1 MFGAGKHMEQDMS
14 EDQVDQKARRAVLRA
29 GLSMVAA
36 GVAATS
42 IAKAASAAPVTA
54 GPVKVAQAKVA
65 QNVVQYQTSPKDGA
79 MCSLCVNFA
88 PPNACN
94 IVDGTISPNGWCVAF
109 APKSG

>member
-1 MFGAGKHMEQDMS
+1 MEQDMK
-14 EDQVDQKARRAVLRA
+14 EDQVDQAARRAVLRA
-29 GLSMVAA
+29 GLSVFAA
-36 GVAATS
+36 GLAATS
-42 IAKAASAAPVTA
+42 ISRAAGAAPVAAAT
-54 GPVKVAQAKVA
+54 KVAQAKVA